1 MGRTYRARLVLSA
14 SNSLEASR
22 IVEKIIAIAAKE
34 GIHIFVDEI
43 EELI

>member
-14 SNSLEASR
+14 ANSLDASR
-22 IVEKIIAIAAKE
+22 TVEKIIAIAEKE
-34 GIHIFVDEI
+34 GIHVFVDDI